1 MDGKTGRMVV
11 LGLWVALCAS
21 EVRGQEAP
29 ATNAGAGVTQPRQG
43 QVAGDFA
50 GGPRPLFGKI
60 TALHD
65 GSLEITK
72 PDGGL
77 VVVKLTNQTVYR
89 KDRADAKITDFKV
102 GDAVVVRGDENPDHS
117 VTAKL
122 VGGRSGSRG
131 GAGGG
136 GMMWSAEGT
145 LGKDYVVGEVKA
157 IDPPKLTVLR
167 TDGVTQTLELDEN
180 SSLRRGRESITM
192 ADIQVGD
199 HLVARGA
206 LEHDTFVPKGVMVIN
221 AEQWKQMQEM
231 GAQFNGPKTA
241 GSDAA
246 APKPQ
251 EQPH

>member
-1 MDGKTGRMVV
+1 
-11 LGLWVALCAS
+11 
-21 EVRGQEAP
+21 
-29 ATNAGAGVTQPRQG
+29 
-43 QVAGDFA
+43 
-50 GGPRPLFGKI
+50 
-60 TALHD
+60 
-65 GSLEITK
+65 
-72 PDGGL
+72 
-77 VVVKLTNQTVYR
+77 
-89 KDRADAKITDFKV
+89 
-102 GDAVVVRGDENPDHS
+102 
-117 VTAKL
+117 
-122 VGGRSGSRG
+122 
-131 GAGGG
+131 
-136 GMMWSAEGT
+136 MMWAEGT

-167 TDGVTQTLELDEN
+167 TDGVAQTLELNEN

-199 HLVARGA
+199 HLMARGA
-206 LEHDTFVPKGVMVIN
+206 LEHDMFVPKGVMVIN

>member
-1 MDGKTGRMVV
+1 MDRRTRLVVV
-11 LGLWVALCAS
+11 LGFSVALCAS
-21 EVRGQEAP
+21 GVRPQDAP
-29 ATNAGAGVTQPRQG
+29 AANAGAPQPKQG
-43 QVAGDFA
+43 HAAGDFES
-50 GGPRPLFGKI
+50 GPRPLFGKI

-65 GSLEITK
+65 GSIEITK

-89 KDRADAKITDFKV
+89 KNRAEAKLTDFKI
-102 GDAVVVRGDENPDHS
+102 GDTVLVRGDENPDHS

-122 VGGRSGSRG
+122 VGGRTGLRA

-136 GMMWSAEGT
+136 GMMWGAEGT
-145 LGKDYVVGEVKA
+145 LGKDYVVGEVKSM
-157 IDPPKLTVLR
+157 DPPKLTVLR
-167 TDGVTQTLELDEN
+167 TDGVTQTLELNEN

-199 HLVARGA
+199 HLMARGA
-206 LEHDTFVPKGVMVIN
+206 LENGMFVPKGVMVIN

-231 GAQFNGPKTA
+231 GAQFNGSKTA
-241 GSDAA
+241 GSEAA

>member
-29 ATNAGAGVTQPRQG
+29 ATNAGAGATQPRQG
-43 QVAGDFA
+43 QAAGDFA
-50 GGPRPLFGKI
+50 GGPRPLFE
-60 TALHD
+60 

-72 PDGGL
+72 ADGGL

-122 VGGRSGSRG
+122 VGGRSGS

-167 TDGVTQTLELDEN
+167 TDGVTQTLELNEN

-199 HLVARGA
+199 HLMARGA

>member
-1 MDGKTGRMVV
+1 M
-11 LGLWVALCAS
+11 VALGFWAGLYAPR
-21 EVRGQEAP
+21 VLAQAAP
-29 ATNAGAGVTQPRQG
+29 ATDAGAAATQPRQG
-43 QVAGDFA
+43 RAGGDFE

-60 TALHD
+60 TAVHD
-65 GSLEITK
+65 GSMEITK

-102 GDAVVVRGDENPDHS
+102 GDVVMVRSDENPDHS

-122 VGGRSGSRG
+122 VGGRTGSKG
-131 GAGGG
+131 GAEGGA
-136 GMMWSAEGT
+136 MMWSGGGT

-167 TDGVTQTLELDEN
+167 TDGVTQTLELNEN

-199 HLVARGA
+199 HLMARGV
-206 LEHDTFVPKGVMVIN
+206 LENDMFVPKGVMVIS

-231 GAQFNGPKTA
+231 GVQFNGPKTA

>member
-29 ATNAGAGVTQPRQG
+29 RTNAGAGVTQPRQG

-72 PDGGL
+72 ADGGL

-167 TDGVTQTLELDEN
+167 TDGVTQTLELNEN

-199 HLVARGA
+199 HLMARGV
-206 LEHDTFVPKGVMVIN
+206 LENDMFVP
-221 AEQWKQMQEM
+221 
-231 GAQFNGPKTA
+231 
-241 GSDAA
+241 
-246 APKPQ
+246 
-251 EQPH
+251 

>member
-1 MDGKTGRMVV
+1 MVRCTGLRVV
-11 LGLWVALCAS
+11 LGVWVALSTPRVPA
-21 EVRGQEAP
+21 QDAP
-29 ATNAGAGVTQPRQG
+29 ATNEGTVATPPKQG
-43 QVAGDFA
+43 RAAGDFA
-50 GGPRPLFGKI
+50 DGPRPLFGKI

-65 GSLEITK
+65 GSMEITK

-89 KDRADAKITDFKV
+89 KDRANAKIADFKI
-102 GDAVVVRGDENPDHS
+102 GDAVMVRGDENPDHS
-117 VTAKL
+117 VTARL
-122 VGGRSGSRG
+122 VGGRGAQG
-131 GAGGG
+131 GA
-136 GMMWSAEGT
+136 GMMWSSLGT
-145 LGKDYVVGEVKA
+145 LGRDYVAGEVKA

-167 TDGVTQTLELDEN
+167 TDGVTQTLELNES

-199 HLVARGA
+199 HLMARGA
-206 LEHDTFVPKGVMVIN
+206 LEKDVFVPKGVMVIN